1 MMKNVSYNLHES
13 HTVEHLLLFV
23 ALVVLAVVVTGCYSF
38 RGGSVPEHIHTMS
51 VASVIDRSGFGDP
64 AFREFCTET
73 LVRRFRSDNSVQLV
87 EDNGDAR
94 LSSVLTRVQDQ
105 IVTVQSGDLENQR
118 RIVVAVEAEYFDAVK
133 NKVVWKKTFENF
145 DVYNVADATEGRRLA
160 AERALR
166 RIADDILLASVS
178 DW

>member
-1 MMKNVSYNLHES
+1 MKNVSYNLH
-13 HTVEHLLLFV
+13 HGNTMHHILLRV
-23 ALVVLAVVVTGCYSF
+23 ALVVLAVSVSACYSF
-38 RGGSVPEHIHTMS
+38 RGGSVPDHIRS
-51 VASVIDRSGFGDP
+51 ISIAPVIDRSGFGDP
-64 AFREFCTET
+64 TFREFSTET
-73 LVRRFRSDNSVQLV
+73 LIRRFRSDNSVQLV

-94 LSSVLTRVQDQ
+94 LSPVLTRVQDQ

-133 NKVVWKKTFENF
+133 NRVVWKKTFENF
-145 DVYNVADATEGRRLA
+145 DVYDVANATEGRRFA

-166 RIADDILLASVS
+166 RITDDILLAVVS

>member
-1 MMKNVSYNLHES
+1 MKNVSHNLHAS
-13 HTVEHLLLFV
+13 HIVRKLLLSV
-23 ALVVLAVVVTGCYSF
+23 ALVVLAAIVTACYSF
-38 RGGSVPEHIHTMS
+38 RGGSVPEHIQTMS

-64 AFREFCTET
+64 TFREFCTET
-73 LVRRFRSDNSVQLV
+73 LVRRFRSDNTVQLV

-94 LSSVLTRVQDQ
+94 LSPVLVRVQDQ
-105 IVTVQSGDLENQR
+105 IATVQSGDLENQR

-133 NKVVWKKTFENF
+133 NKVVWKRTFENF
-145 DVYNVADATEGRRLA
+145 DVYDVADATEGRRQA

-166 RIADDILLASVS
+166 RIADDMLLAVVS